1 MAKHS
6 RKNLKSPNR
15 KSYRKRTSKY
25 GGAYKKMVGGTFTQ
39 AERQQLLTF
48 GFTTDDIDRLSL
60 EDITFNILE
69 HALSIINPDTG
80 RNFTPEQLMLS
91 FNEADDEINTL
102 DISGISQASDDEHY
116 LDNSMNTTSEDI
128 SYLNGNN
135 QSQGSLHLSDLND
148 SRASQVSLHLSDLND
163 SRASQGSL
171 HLSDLNDNRASQG
184 SLHLSDLNDS
194 RASQGSLHL
203 LSDLNGSQ
211 DSSSANTT
219 KNYSFGGKKRKSYR
233 KPRKVKNVRKTRKHN
248 RKHNRKQR
256 GGLCFGNGVGAN
268 NYDPNL
274 SVYNTREL
282 TLFPYKPTN

>member
-148 SRASQVSLHLSDLND
+148 SRASQ
-163 SRASQGSL
+163 
-171 HLSDLNDNRASQG
+171 
-184 SLHLSDLNDS
+184 
-194 RASQGSLHL
+194 GSLHL